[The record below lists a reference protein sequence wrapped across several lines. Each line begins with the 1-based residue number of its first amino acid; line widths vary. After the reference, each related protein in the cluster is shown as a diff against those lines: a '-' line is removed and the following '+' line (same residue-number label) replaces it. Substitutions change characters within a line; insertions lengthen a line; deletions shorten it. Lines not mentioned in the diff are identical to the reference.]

1 MDHTQIAAPH
11 LLSCPWV
18 SLRVCVSVCVRE
30 CVFLSVII
38 RKLSVFSLSPV
49 SRGPCCALTST
60 FICIKYICMHTYA
73 THCTPYRLTDIA
85 PQSSG
90 LFFMTCCL
98 LFGILIGLLTIAISF
113 PPRAVRVCLCVFAAY
128 QATLCEAPQ
137 LPVLGLAGA
146 TL

>member
-1 MDHTQIAAPH
+1 MYVA
-11 LLSCPWV
+11 
-18 SLRVCVSVCVRE
+18 
-30 CVFLSVII
+30 
-38 RKLSVFSLSPV
+38 
-49 SRGPCCALTST
+49 
-60 FICIKYICMHTYA
+60 
-73 THCTPYRLTDIA
+73 HCTPYRLTDIA

-113 PPRAVRVCLCVFAAY
+113 PRRAVCVFAAY